1 LLEKTAPNF
10 AVDSLRL
17 AQTIQSLKPDVLHVL
32 EMQHAGYLTLKSLNC
47 LSPHG
52 LPPCIYSSWGSD
64 LYRYGSDHEHQ
75 TRIRNFLERC
85 DFYIADCQRDL
96 ALARK
101 YGFRGETL
109 GVFPAG
115 GGFNLQGI
123 GRFSKP
129 LDGRR
134 VICLKGYHGQRL
146 LGRALVALEALRRCE
161 SLLAGYEVVVYSA
174 DREVVDEVHR
184 IRQTTAINIVVM
196 PQSPHIEMLKLMG
209 RSRVAIAVGL
219 ADGSPLSLLEAM
231 SMGAFPIQ
239 SDTVST
245 AEWIENGRNGLLVP
259 PEDSETVA
267 NAIRRALRDD
277 NLVQC
282 AAEINSQIIAERV
295 DASVIK
301 PQVIE
306 LYRRAAARPKP
317 SQARSFVASI

>member
-1 LLEKTAPNF
+1 
-10 AVDSLRL
+10 
-17 AQTIQSLKPDVLHVL
+17 
-32 EMQHAGYLTLKSLNC
+32 
-47 LSPHG
+47 
-52 LPPCIYSSWGSD
+52 
-64 LYRYGSDHEHQ
+64 
-75 TRIRNFLERC
+75 
-85 DFYIADCQRDL
+85 
-96 ALARK
+96 
-101 YGFRGETL
+101 
-109 GVFPAG
+109 
-115 GGFNLQGI
+115 
-123 GRFSKP
+123 
-129 LDGRR
+129 
-134 VICLKGYHGQRL
+134 
-146 LGRALVALEALRRCE
+146 
-161 SLLAGYEVVVYSA
+161 
-174 DREVVDEVHR
+174 
-184 IRQTTAINIVVM
+184 
-196 PQSPHIEMLKLMG
+196 MG